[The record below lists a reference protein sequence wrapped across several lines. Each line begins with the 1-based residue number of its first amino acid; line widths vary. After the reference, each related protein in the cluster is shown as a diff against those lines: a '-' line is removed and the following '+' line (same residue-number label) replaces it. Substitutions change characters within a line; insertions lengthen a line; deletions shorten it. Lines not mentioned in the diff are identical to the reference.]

1 MSTPA
6 QLRIIHLIA
15 LNGGK
20 STEAQITTL
29 TGNNK
34 NTINTHLCHMKRAG
48 LINKGKAAIWLTMR
62 GWNENDL
69 STISDN
75 PALL

>member
-1 MSTPA
+1 LTTPA

-15 LNGGK
+15 LAGGK

-34 NTINTHLCHMKRAG
+34 NTINTHLCQMQRAG
-48 LINKGKAAIWLTMR
+48 LVNKGKAVVWLTMR
-62 GWNENDL
+62 GWDENDI
-69 STISDN
+69 STVGADSTM
-75 PALL
+75 A